1 MPNHFW
7 CRKHSLL
14 QIPDCCTYFRADILE
29 EIVLTELYRELMRRG
44 DLIKQRESLE
54 QFQKEEWNRLNKELG
69 NYQTQYRSLQT
80 EKDTLYE
87 NYAVKQIEAG
97 EYRSRADGIALQMQE
112 LSRKIEET
120 ELAFGRFTEEYNR
133 PKQDIKEI
141 IRFSQMEKLTQEAV
155 DVFIKRLSYTGIR
168 E

>member
-1 MPNHFW
+1 MVRCQIISGAETFPL
-7 CRKHSLL
+7 C

-69 NYQTQYRSLQT
+69 NYRTQYRSLQT

-97 EYRSRADGIALQMQE
+97 EYRKEG
-112 LSRKIEET
+112 
-120 ELAFGRFTEEYNR
+120 GWNCFT
-133 PKQDIKEI
+133 DAG
-141 IRFSQMEKLTQEAV
+141 AV
-155 DVFIKRLSYTGIR
+155 M
-168 E
+168 

>member
-1 MPNHFW
+1 M
-7 CRKHSLL
+7 
-14 QIPDCCTYFRADILE
+14 
-29 EIVLTELYRELMRRG
+29 
-44 DLIKQRESLE
+44 IKQAVRVLN

-120 ELAFGRFTEEYNR
+120 ELAFSRLTEEYNQ
-133 PKQDIKEI
+133 PKQDMKEI
-141 IRFSQMEKLTQEAV
+141 IRFSQNG
-155 DVFIKRLSYTGIR
+155 S
-168 E
+168 